1 MRNRVSWP
9 RIRRLSPRAREVSR
23 SRHGD
28 DPPCASDVHP
38 DLRPPIQSLSLRRL
52 LIVAWLIA
60 WMSTV
65 PLFHIHLPDTT
76 DRWSVLQSG
85 GAHTVLT
92 PDLPGE
98 YAPPSH
104 GSHRDPSA
112 HFTSRGVNSPEL
124 GLVLFGEKA
133 KKSKALTVLG
143 SLPRVR
149 PSPLRHRVAHAF
161 AASRA
166 PPRSACA

>member
-1 MRNRVSWP
+1 M
-9 RIRRLSPRAREVSR
+9 SR
-23 SRHGD
+23 YRHGD
-28 DPPCASDVHP
+28 DPPCAPGAHP
-38 DLRPPIQSLSLRRL
+38 DRRPPIQSLPLRRL
-52 LIVAWLIA
+52 LILAWLIA

-104 GSHRDPSA
+104 ASHRDSSA
-112 HFTSRGVNSPEL
+112 LTSRGVNSPEL
-124 GLVLFGEKA
+124 GIVLFGEKA

-143 SLPRVR
+143 SLSRVR
-149 PSPLRHRVAHAF
+149 TSPLLLRVAHAF

>member
-1 MRNRVSWP
+1 MPLVQTF
-9 RIRRLSPRAREVSR
+9 V
-23 SRHGD
+23 
-28 DPPCASDVHP
+28 
-38 DLRPPIQSLSLRRL
+38 SLRLVL
-52 LIVAWLIA
+52 LAWLIT
-60 WMSTV
+60 WITSV
-65 PLFHIHLPDTT
+65 PLYHVHIPDTT

-98 YAPPSH
+98 YAPPPH
-104 GSHRDPSA
+104 ASHRDSSA

-124 GLVLFGEKA
+124 GLILFGEKA
-133 KKSKALTVLG
+133 KKWKSLTVLG

-149 PSPLRHRVAHAF
+149 SSRLLHRVAHAF

-166 PPRSACA
+166 PPRMFCGEILPGLRFVSGSGVVYPWA

>member
-9 RIRRLSPRAREVSR
+9 RIRCLSPRAREVSCY
-23 SRHGD
+23 RHGD
-28 DPPCASDVHP
+28 GPRCASDAHP
-38 DLRPPIQSLSLRRL
+38 DLRPPIQSLSLWRL
-52 LIVAWLIA
+52 LILAWLIA

-65 PLFHIHLPDTT
+65 PLFHIHLPDPT

-104 GSHRDPSA
+104 ASHRDSSA

-124 GLVLFGEKA
+124 GIVLFGEKA
-133 KKSKALTVLG
+133 KKSKTLTVLG
-143 SLPRVR
+143 SLPRFR
-149 PSPLRHRVAHAF
+149 PSPLLHRVARAF